1 MATHVATCHGGK
13 VDNVEGQIDPLLG
26 EEDVEGD
33 DMMLGEEKKEVV
45 RRRRKGGAGGKEG
58 KQLQCSHCQLQLDT
72 IGELRTHVKVSCFA
86 CSDALFAST
95 YQNFTVSLYKLQVM
109 HEEQKTYQCTECN
122 IKVSRKYHLVRHIKV
137 GTVYIVPKV
146 YLYCILT
153 TLLL

>member
-33 DMMLGEEKKEVV
+33 DMMLGEEKKEVG

-72 IGELRTHVKVSCFA
+72 IAELRTHVKVGCSFA
-86 CSDALFAST
+86 VFASI
-95 YQNFTVSLYKLQVM
+95 NLNLFLSLNTKSL
-109 HEEQKTYQCTECN
+109 T
-122 IKVSRKYHLVRHIKV
+122 
-137 GTVYIVPKV
+137 
-146 YLYCILT
+146 ILNCRLCMRNRRLINALSAT
-153 TLLL
+153 

>member
-72 IGELRTHVKVSCFA
+72 IGELRTHVKVSCFG
-86 CSDALFAST
+86 CSIVVFALT
-95 YQNFTVSLYKLQVM
+95 NHNFHFT
-109 HEEQKTYQCTECN
+109 C
-122 IKVSRKYHLVRHIKV
+122 
-137 GTVYIVPKV
+137 
-146 YLYCILT
+146 
-153 TLLL
+153 LLNCRLRMRNRRLINAPSAT

>member
-72 IGELRTHVKVSCFA
+72 VGELRTHVKVSCFG
-86 CSDALFAST
+86 CSVAVFAST
-95 YQNFTVSLYKLQVM
+95 NRNLS
-109 HEEQKTYQCTECN
+109 
-122 IKVSRKYHLVRHIKV
+122 ISRVLRI
-137 GTVYIVPKV
+137 
-146 YLYCILT
+146 
-153 TLLL
+153 

>member
-72 IGELRTHVKVSCFA
+72 IGELRTHVKVSCFVFFYWGL
-86 CSDALFAST
+86 CIN
-95 YQNFTVSLYKLQVM
+95 Q
-109 HEEQKTYQCTECN
+109 
-122 IKVSRKYHLVRHIKV
+122 SRNNR
-137 GTVYIVPKV
+137 
-146 YLYCILT
+146 ILILNCRLCMRNRRLINAPSAT
-153 TLLL
+153 